1 VLRHYRRYW
10 APLSAFLLA
19 LPLLVGALTSG
30 GKPVSSIEARSL
42 APTPA
47 FPEDFAAWGNFPRQT
62 DAYLR
67 DHFGLRQIF
76 LRAYGYIMSR
86 GPFQTGNPMVLAGA
100 NGRMFFRGD
109 QMVQQSAGLLRRDE
123 QVAQTA
129 DLLARMH
136 ALLAARGT
144 RMLVASPP
152 NSATIYAD
160 QLPLWARNRGQR
172 TEYDVFL
179 DDLAARGVPAI
190 DLRPALIAAK
200 ADGKVYRM
208 NDTHWTALGAVT
220 AFNVIVQADSHPD
233 WKLDPARV
241 LGASETIV
249 GGDLARMLGTADNMK
264 ETDRLSAL
272 PPGKREALDKV
283 KENTTALATSDRS
296 GPTIM
301 IIGDS
306 FTGDFFLSMLLQN
319 TGRVVWLHHSF
330 CGFDWKWIDQLR
342 PDEVWWMPTER
353 FIPCGKGGVRPVG
366 LPPADI
372 AGAH

>member
-1 VLRHYRRYW
+1 
-10 APLSAFLLA
+10 
-19 LPLLVGALTSG
+19 
-30 GKPVSSIEARSL
+30 
-42 APTPA
+42 
-47 FPEDFAAWGNFPRQT
+47 
-62 DAYLR
+62 
-67 DHFGLRQIF
+67 
-76 LRAYGYIMSR
+76 
-86 GPFQTGNPMVLAGA
+86 
-100 NGRMFFRGD
+100 MFFRGD
-109 QMVQQSAGLLRRDE
+109 QMVQQSAGLIRRDE
-123 QVAQTA
+123 QVAETA

-136 ALLAARGT
+136 TLLAARGT
-144 RMLVASPP
+144 RLLVASPP

-179 DDLAARGVPAI
+179 DDLATRDVPAI

-200 ADGKVYRM
+200 AEGKVYRM
-208 NDTHWTALGAVT
+208 NDTHWTALGAVA
-220 AFNVIVQADSHPD
+220 AFNAIVQADSHPD

-241 LGASETIV
+241 LGAPETIV

-283 KENTTALATSDRS
+283 KQFTAALATSDRS

-306 FTGDFFLSMLLQN
+306 FTGDFFLSMLLQG

-330 CGFDWKWIDQLR
+330 CGFDWKWINQLR

-353 FIPCGKGGVRPVG
+353 YIVCGKGGVRPVG
-366 LPPADI
+366 MPPLDT
-372 AGAH
+372 AGEH